1 MKLRAIFLLDAETFP
16 LVFGAAEQA
25 ELAAALD
32 YAVPPLTAAQLET
45 APGPFDSVEAI
56 LSSWSVPVMDE
67 KMLARFPR
75 LRVVFHAAGTV
86 KPFVTEALWRR
97 GIRVSSAARVNA
109 IPVAEFTLSQVIFC
123 LKHGWQRVFEVRAG
137 THFRRQDESVPGTYG
152 STVGLI
158 SLGHTGRLVAERLR
172 PLEVNVIAYDPHFP
186 IGEAAKL
193 GVELC
198 GLDEVFAR
206 SDIVSCHTPLLPET
220 TGLVRE
226 RHFALMRRGASFL
239 NTARGAVVDEG
250 GMISVL
256 QRRPDLFAVLDV
268 TWPEPP
274 GADSPLRALPNVVL
288 TPHIAGSLGGEYL
301 RIGRMVVEEV
311 RRYARGEPMLGEV
324 TPDQIPLIA

>member
-1 MKLRAIFLLDAETFP
+1 MKLRTIFLLDAETFP

-32 YAVPPLTAAQLET
+32 FVAPPLPAAELET
-45 APGPFDSVEAI
+45 AEAQFGAVEAI

-67 KMLARFPR
+67 RMLARFPK

-137 THFRRQDESVPGTYG
+137 THFRRQDESVPGTCG
-152 STVGLI
+152 STVGLL

-172 PLEVNVIAYDPHFP
+172 PLEVKVIAYDPHFSP
-186 IGEAAKL
+186 ADAAKL

-198 GLDEVFAR
+198 GLEEVFAR
-206 SDIVSCHTPLLPET
+206 SDVISCHTPLLPET
-220 TGLVRE
+220 TGMIRG
-226 RHFALMRRGASFL
+226 RHFSLMRPGAAFL

-250 GMISVL
+250 EMISVL
-256 QRRPDLFAVLDV
+256 RRRPDLFAVLDV

-274 GADSPLRALPNVVL
+274 PPDSPLRSLANVVI
-288 TPHIAGSLGGEYL
+288 TPHIAGSLGREYR

-311 RRYARGEPMLGEV
+311 GRYVRREPMLGEV
-324 TPDQIPLIA
+324 TPEQIPLIA